1 MVGGLSPQ
9 DARGPVIGCTGA
21 LSDFHMMPE
30 HRPMLTFTVRRRSPT
45 LLWLLAPCVETAGD
59 RKHFS
64 IRRRSE
70 QSLARSFISGH
81 MTTLEHPRWPLRV
94 ESDKAAALSLERQGW
109 PHPGS
114 GSLEGLGVRGAD
126 SRGIF
131 HHASGVLSPLAAAIG
146 ACGAWVF
153 RLKVLHERSSAHGHC
168 SKK

>member
-21 LSDFHMMPE
+21 RSDFHMMPE

-45 LLWLLAPCVETAGD
+45 LLWLLAPFVETAGD

-64 IRRRSE
+64 IRRPRE
-70 QSLARSFISGH
+70 RSLARSFISGH
-81 MTTLEHPRWPLRV
+81 MTTPEHPRWPPRV
-94 ESDKAAALSLERQGW
+94 EFDKAAALSLERQGW

-114 GSLEGLGVRGAD
+114 GSLEGRGVHGAD